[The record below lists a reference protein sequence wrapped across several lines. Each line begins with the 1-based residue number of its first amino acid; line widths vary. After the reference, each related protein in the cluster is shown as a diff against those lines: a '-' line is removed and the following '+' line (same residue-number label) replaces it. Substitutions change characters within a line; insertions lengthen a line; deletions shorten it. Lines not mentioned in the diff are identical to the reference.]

1 MNIFS
6 FNCHSVRKNEN
17 IILELTKNNDIVL
30 LQELMIYSEDID
42 FVKNMNDDSECC
54 ICVNNK
60 DKIQIINGRPNRGV
74 AILYK
79 KEFNNFV
86 EQITINDR
94 INGIII
100 KEIKYSSLLLNVY
113 MPYYRNDADSL
124 EEYCF
129 CLGLMQSLIDD
140 LQVNNII
147 IAGDLNADP
156 KKRLVFGQS

>member
-1 MNIFS
+1 MNIVS

-42 FVKNMNDDSECC
+42 FVKNINDDFECC

-86 EQITINDR
+86 EQIKINDR

-100 KEIKYSSLLLNVY
+100 KEVKYSSLLLNV
-113 MPYYRNDADSL
+113 
-124 EEYCF
+124 
-129 CLGLMQSLIDD
+129 
-140 LQVNNII
+140 
-147 IAGDLNADP
+147 
-156 KKRLVFGQS
+156 